1 MGKGKKTKRVR
12 SEAESDL
19 RRAITELRKEIQ
31 AIKNPKDATEI
42 VRKTTAKWI
51 SLCRDLSECET
62 AKKAGNLCGEL
73 GWMTPEQRGTYGVG
87 FRDVVDV
94 LLPGQL
100 SDIAVSNLGVHLI
113 QRMA

>member
-1 MGKGKKTKRVR
+1 MRLRHILLSFSDVPKLPEEAGPKGKKAKRAR
-12 SEAESDL
+12 AEAESDL

-51 SLCRDLSECET
+51 SLCLELSECET

-73 GWMTPEQRGTYGVG
+73 GWMTPDQ
-87 FRDVVDV
+87 
-94 LLPGQL
+94 
-100 SDIAVSNLGVHLI
+100 
-113 QRMA
+113 